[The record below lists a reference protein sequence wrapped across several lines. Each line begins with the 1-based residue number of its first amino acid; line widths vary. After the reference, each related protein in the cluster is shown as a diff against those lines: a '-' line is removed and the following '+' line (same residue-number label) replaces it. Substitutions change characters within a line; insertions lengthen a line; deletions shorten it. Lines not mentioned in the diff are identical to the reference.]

1 LERNKFK
8 GGAFV
13 ININNNNNNR
23 RKTFKTFEDELVKV
37 LKEDDKTINNKEI
50 SNIYDIIEHYKEF
63 DNDIIFIITNC
74 DEILENDKKKFEIS
88 LIKMID
94 SIE

>member
-1 LERNKFK
+1 MERNKFK

-23 RKTFKTFEDELVKV
+23 RKTYKTFEDEFVKV
-37 LKEDDKTINNKEI
+37 LKEDDSIKNKEI